1 LLIFLHVTTDG
12 VKMYKE
18 VIFMYNTH
26 TSSGAMPT
34 NTRSHT

>member
-1 LLIFLHVTTDG
+1 
-12 VKMYKE
+12 MYKE